1 MASAQI
7 VCTFRRNP
15 AACPWKNLKG
25 TVRSWSLPYVIITI
39 YYNYIIKAE
48 YKYSISDRSF
58 LEECDKQEH
67 LEVTV
72 AATDSC

>member
-1 MASAQI
+1 MPKLCIHFEEIHSRVHGNFEGQSS
-7 VCTFRRNP
+7 V
-15 AACPWKNLKG
+15 LESS
-25 TVRSWSLPYVIITI
+25 VS

-48 YKYSISDRSF
+48 YYYYYISGRNF

-72 AATDSC
+72 AATASC